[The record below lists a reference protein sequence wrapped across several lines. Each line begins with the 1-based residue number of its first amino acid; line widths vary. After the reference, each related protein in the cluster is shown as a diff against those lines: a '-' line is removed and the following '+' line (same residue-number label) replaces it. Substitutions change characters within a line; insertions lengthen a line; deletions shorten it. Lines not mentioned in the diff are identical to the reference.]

1 MDWREIHLPDIHW
14 APRGMPGALRSLPG
28 WGARLA
34 VEARFP
40 AEIAEFSAAVA
51 GRPGRFVADLP
62 PGEGRGVL
70 VIPGFGFGDIST
82 VPLQTMLRAAGYRVF
97 HSGILANIDCADI
110 TIDRL
115 VRVAERA
122 VTANGGP
129 LLVVGHSR
137 GGMLA
142 RGLAVRRPDLVSR
155 VISMGAP
162 LNYEFAFYEIPAPL
176 VGVLQDVQHCDPKRR
191 ELRCSTPE
199 CTCDYMVA
207 AHRPLPQGIDL
218 VSLYSTSDGIVD
230 WRACVVPG
238 ATNIEVP
245 GSHLGMGLK
254 PSTLRLILQ
263 LLGGAATADSR
274 SPSDLNL

>member
-1 MDWREIHLPDIHW
+1 MEWRAVHLPAVHW
-14 APRGMPGALRSLPG
+14 APRGLPRAMRSLPG

-34 VEARFP
+34 VEARFGL
-40 AEIAEFSAAVA
+40 EIAEYAAAMAA
-51 GRPGRFVADLP
+51 GHGRLAAKEHD
-62 PGEGRGVL
+62 GQGRGVL

-82 VPLQTMLRAAGYRVF
+82 TPLQVALRAVGYRVF
-97 HSGILANIDCADI
+97 PSQILVNIRCADA
-110 TIDRL
+110 TIADL
-115 VRVAERA
+115 VAVAERA
-122 VTANGGP
+122 KAVNGDEP

-155 VISMGAP
+155 VICMGAP

-176 VGVLQDVQHCDPKRR
+176 VGTLQWHLHRDQQRR
-191 ELRCSTPE
+191 EMRCSTPE
-199 CTCDYMVA
+199 CGCDYMLA
-207 AHRPLPQGIDL
+207 AHRPLPDGIDL
-218 VSLYSTSDGIVD
+218 VSIYSTSDGIVD

-254 PSTLRLILQ
+254 PETLRLVLQ
-263 LLGGAATADSR
+263 ELAAPRDSR
-274 SPSDLNL
+274 SATARNR